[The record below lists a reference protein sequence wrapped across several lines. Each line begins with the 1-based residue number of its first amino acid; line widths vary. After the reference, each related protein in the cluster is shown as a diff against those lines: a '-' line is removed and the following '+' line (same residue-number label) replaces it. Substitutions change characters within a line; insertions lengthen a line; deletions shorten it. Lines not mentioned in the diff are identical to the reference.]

1 MVAIRISPNRPRLL
15 RAVMEARDYE
25 LDKFQ
30 FEQEEPGNEY
40 RVDLIEFAT
49 ICLMIEL
56 GGERLTNE
64 RYFEGFM
71 VGLSAMTTKYQTPVL
86 CRALA
91 ALAEDGAP

>member
-1 MVAIRISPNRPRLL
+1 
-15 RAVMEARDYE
+15 MEARDYE

-30 FEQEEPGNEY
+30 FEREEWGDNCNHRP
-40 RVDLIEFAT
+40 DLIEFAT

-71 VGLSAMTTKYQTPVL
+71 VGLSAMTTKYETPKL